1 MGVGAGLDG
10 PASGSACATWR
21 KAAAWLGTRVGR
33 ALSSLVL
40 FSVWIGFAMQL
51 VASEFLNYHT
61 AGRGWLNQPL
71 IQLPWMPYLPES
83 MEPPGQAVPG
93 ALLLVLLCALARW
106 IILRVQKLKAG
117 REPS

>member
-1 MGVGAGLDG
+1 MINRLELIDHG
-10 PASGSACATWR
+10 PPVLQSTWR
-21 KAAAWLGTRVGR
+21 KAATWLGTRVGR

-40 FSVWIGFAMQL
+40 FAVWIGFAMQL

-83 MEPPGQAVPG
+83 MEPRGQAVLV
-93 ALLLVLLCALARW
+93 ALLLILLCALARW
-106 IILRVQKLKAG
+106 LTRRVQKLKAG
-117 REPS
+117 RESS